1 MHCFHFIDS
10 VTALRKRLTCPKGG
24 GGVHEHVGIG
34 QLSFPLLETSLRKR

>member
-10 VTALRKRLTCPKGG
+10 VTALRKRQTCPNG
-24 GGVHEHVGIG
+24 GGVPEHVGIG